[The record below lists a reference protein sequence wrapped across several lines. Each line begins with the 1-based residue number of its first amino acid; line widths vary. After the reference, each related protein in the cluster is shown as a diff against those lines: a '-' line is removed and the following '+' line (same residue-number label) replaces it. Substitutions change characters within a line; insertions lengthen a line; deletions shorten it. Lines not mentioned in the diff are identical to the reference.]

1 MHAAFKKKEPELEK
15 SYNLKHFDT
24 IKSLIDMSDILW
36 RTYSFVWQWTNHLL
50 EVFWISVMRKEKK
63 SKETK

>member
-24 IKSLIDMSDILW
+24 IKSLIDMSDILR
-36 RTYSFVWQWTNHLL
+36 RTYSFV
-50 EVFWISVMRKEKK
+50 
-63 SKETK
+63 